1 MPRKSNSSSGRNF
14 LYAIITLVLL
24 LLLVEVVLSVFFYH
38 QHGSEK
44 LAIVEAGKKL
54 KGILKGRAGSVNVD
68 NQKLV
73 RPDSSLST
81 NKEIAQEIEQS
92 NKFQYE
98 PWIEFKN
105 VDYNG
110 KYVNVQNAVRK
121 SVPNTYFNP
130 LSRDTIDIYFFGGS
144 TTFGFNLSDEET
156 IPSQF
161 VRLYKQRYPTGK
173 SIRVYNFGTPTYY
186 SYQELI
192 LLTKLIFSG
201 SRPKVIVFVDGVND
215 FWFGKASYYNQSYF
229 SYILRQVFSQ
239 DLLTTGKFN
248 FKDTADRMFKD
259 PQDIPLK
266 QFNDTLVAHYESNI
280 RNAKVMADLIGAK
293 SFFFCQPVPFYK
305 YPNQQK
311 DPICFKDQ
319 NTRFDYIYP
328 LIEKDTTT
336 LPRFTFLGNMLQNE
350 RGYPFVDGLHYSP
363 SFTKKIVGEI
373 LNKVGK
379 ELQ

>member
-1 MPRKSNSSSGRNF
+1 V
-14 LYAIITLVLL
+14 I
-24 LLLVEVVLSVFFYH
+24 LSVFFYH
-38 QHGSEK
+38 QHGNEK

-54 KGILKGRAGSVNVD
+54 KGILKGKPGSVNVE

-73 RPDSSLST
+73 RPDSSATT
-81 NKEIAQEIEQS
+81 NKEIAEEIDGS

-98 PWIEFKN
+98 PWVEFKN

-110 KYVNVQNAVRK
+110 KYVNVHNAIRR
-121 SVPNTYFNP
+121 SNPDSYLNPN
-130 LSRDTIDIYFFGGS
+130 SKDTVDIYFFGGS
-144 TTFGFNLSDEET
+144 TTFGFNLSDDET

-161 VRLYKQRYPTGK
+161 VRLYKEQHPAGK

-192 LLTKLIFSG
+192 LFTKLIFSG
-201 SRPKVIVFVDGVND
+201 NRPAMVVFVDGVND
-215 FWFGKASYYNQSYF
+215 FWFAKASYYNQSYF

-239 DLLTTGKFN
+239 DVLSSGKFE

-266 QFNDTLVAHYESNI
+266 KFNDTLIAHYVSNI
-280 RNAKVMADLIGAK
+280 RNEKMMADLVGAR
-293 SFFFCQPVPFYK
+293 SYFFCQPVPFYK

-319 NTRFDYIYP
+319 HTRFDYIYP
-328 LIEKDTTT
+328 IIEKQVDS
-336 LPRFTFLGNMLQNE
+336 LPNFTFLGNMLENE
-350 RGYPFVDGLHYSP
+350 TGYPFVDGLHYSP
-363 SFTKKIVGEI
+363 SFTKKVVEQI
-373 LNKVGK
+373 LNRVAKG
-379 ELQ
+379 LD

>member
-1 MPRKSNSSSGRNF
+1 MPRKSSARNF
-14 LYAIITLVLL
+14 VYAIITLVLL

-54 KGILKGRAGSVNVD
+54 KGILKGRQGSVNVE

-73 RPDSSLST
+73 RPDSPAST
-81 NKEIAQEIEQS
+81 NKQIADEIDQS

-98 PWIEFKN
+98 PWVEFKN
-105 VDYNG
+105 IDYNG

-121 SVPNTYFNP
+121 SVPSFYSNP
-130 LSRDTIDIYFFGGS
+130 AAKDTIDIYFFGGS

-161 VRLYKQRYPTGK
+161 VRLYQQQYANGK
-173 SIRVYNFGTPTYY
+173 SIRVHNFGTPTYY

-192 LLTKLIFSG
+192 LFTKLIFSG
-201 SRPKVIVFVDGVND
+201 HRPKAVVFVDGVND

-280 RNAKVMADLIGAK
+280 RNAKMMADAIGAK
-293 SFFFCQPVPFYK
+293 VFFFCQPVPFYK

-319 NTRFDYIYP
+319 HTRFDYIYP
-328 LIEKDTTT
+328 ILEKDAVS
-336 LPRFTFLGNMLQNE
+336 LPNFTFLGNMLQNE
-350 RGYPFVDGLHYSP
+350 TGYPFVDGLHYSP
-363 SFTKKIVGEI
+363 SFTKKVVQEI

-379 ELQ
+379 EIQ

>member
-1 MPRKSNSSSGRNF
+1 MPRKSNSSGTNF
-14 LYAIITLVLL
+14 IYAIVTLVLF

-54 KGILKGRAGSVNVD
+54 KGILKGKPGSVNVD

-73 RPDSSLST
+73 RPDSSAST
-81 NKEIAQEIEQS
+81 NKQIAEEIDQS

-98 PWIEFKN
+98 PWVEFKN
-105 VDYNG
+105 VDFSG
-110 KYVNVQNAVRK
+110 KYVNVENAIRR
-121 SVPNTYFNP
+121 SIPNSYFNP
-130 LSRDTIDIYFFGGS
+130 VGKDTVDIYFFGGS

-156 IPSQF
+156 VPSQF
-161 VRLYKQRYPTGK
+161 VRLYQQQYANGK
-173 SIRVYNFGTPTYY
+173 SIRVHNFGTPTYY

-192 LLTKLIFSG
+192 LFTKLIFSG
-201 SRPKVIVFVDGVND
+201 SRPKVVVFVDGVND

-266 QFNDTLVAHYESNI
+266 QFNDTLIAHYESNI
-280 RNAKVMADLIGAK
+280 RNAKMMADLINAK
-293 SFFFCQPVPFYK
+293 IFFFCQPVPFYK

-319 NTRFDYIYP
+319 HTRYDYIYP
-328 LIEKDTTT
+328 VIERDTST
-336 LPRFTFLGNMLQNE
+336 LPNFTFLGNMLQNE
-350 RGYPFVDGLHYSP
+350 TGYPFVDGLHYSP
-363 SFTKKIVGEI
+363 SFTKKLVQEI
-373 LNKVGK
+373 LNRIGK
-379 ELQ
+379 QIQ